1 MHYSLQL
8 PRGCGNWYLGNPQI
22 VFQEIWQDINM
33 HAFIAEAQRYSLIC
47 KRIKNAVHSFY
58 HNHKMK
64 PGTLLKELSCLN
76 ETECCAHGVNE
87 AILLGCIWLSSECLK
102 YVGVCCSRYCPSL
115 QPDYTT
121 NGCAGGACSGNWRFR
136 PNYWRLSIWNTRE
149 GWKGAECVECAI
161 TSLHSLVG
169 YCHCYCWPGHKQ
181 LGLEEQETI
190 QGWGKNGSLKICVS
204 PPFSGENFRWNGKL
218 LLLLLLSLLRR
229 ASWMMRWELLCPER
243 QYTQY
248 NGDEQ
253 NFVGLSQKTISPSRH
268 QYCISNHS

>member
-1 MHYSLQL
+1 
-8 PRGCGNWYLGNPQI
+8 
-22 VFQEIWQDINM
+22 M

-121 NGCAGGACSGNWRFR
+121 NGCAGVHAVAIDDSGQIIGDFLFETPEKVGRVLSVRTAPLPACTASLAIATAIVDQAIN
-136 PNYWRLSIWNTRE
+136 NLD
-149 GWKGAECVECAI
+149 WKNKKPFKVEEKMA
-161 TSLHSLVG
+161 V
-169 YCHCYCWPGHKQ
+169 
-181 LGLEEQETI
+181 
-190 QGWGKNGSLKICVS
+190 
-204 PPFSGENFRWNGKL
+204 
-218 LLLLLLSLLRR
+218 
-229 ASWMMRWELLCPER
+229 
-243 QYTQY
+243 
-248 NGDEQ
+248 
-253 NFVGLSQKTISPSRH
+253 
-268 QYCISNHS
+268 